1 MSTTN
6 ATQAKDEEMTNPS
19 NLEDNKRIVRAF
31 IDAAFNE
38 HRTDKAADFMTPD
51 IKWHGGT
58 LGTVE
63 GRDNFAGLIG
73 AIVAALPDLRNVE
86 QDIIAERDIVSVRAS
101 VEGTHKGDLLGIPAS
116 GKHVRWDAVDVY
128 RIADGKIAEE
138 WAADDLLAFVY
149 GVGAYTPPWLKQQ
162 P

>member
-1 MSTTN
+1 
-6 ATQAKDEEMTNPS
+6 MTADT
-19 NLEDNKRIVRAF
+19 NLEANKRIVRAF
-31 IDAAFNE
+31 IEAAFNQ
-38 HRTDKAADFMTPD
+38 HRADKAAEYMTPD

-86 QDIIAERDIVSVRAS
+86 QDVIAERDIVSVRAV

-116 GKHVRWDAVDVY
+116 GKHVQWDAVDVY
-128 RIADGKIAEE
+128 RVKDGKIAEE

-149 GVGAYTPPWLKQQ
+149 GVGAYTPPWLAQKS
-162 P
+162 

>member
-1 MSTTN
+1 MSIKKPQARGNDMTTQN
-6 ATQAKDEEMTNPS
+6 
-19 NLEDNKRIVRAF
+19 NLEENKQIVRAF
-31 IDAAFNE
+31 IETAFNQ
-38 HRTDKAADFMTPD
+38 HQTDRVGENLTPD
-51 IKWHGGT
+51 MRWHGGT

-63 GRDNFAGLIG
+63 GRDNFVGLVG
-73 AIVAALPDLRNVE
+73 AIVSALPDLRNVE
-86 QDIIAERDIVSVRAS
+86 QDIIAERDIVSVRAI

-149 GVGAYTPPWLKQQ
+149 GVGAYTPPWMAQQ
-162 P
+162 S